1 MRTRL
6 GVGCTLEQM
15 LGICNMNL
23 ISLQHRN
30 DKTSVTSLTYPRKVN
45 TFSISITVQA
55 CAKDKKLLQK
65 TFCALRDV
73 RVTLP
78 NIMVS

>member
-30 DKTSVTSLTYPRKVN
+30 DKTSLTYPRKVN

-65 TFCALRDV
+65 IKTFCALSDV
-73 RVTLP
+73 C
-78 NIMVS
+78 